1 MRCANKQS
9 QTTPSSTGYALEQVE
24 QTLQNA
30 HRAPGQKHAPVQ
42 SRVLS
47 EKAPGLKL
55 PACASCS
62 EMEVLGAFTL
72 NGDDVT
78 KKNGSKGECALPGP
92 PIALEQERGYML
104 GAWEFSRRERGYSL

>member
-1 MRCANKQS
+1 MHWSRWSK
-9 QTTPSSTGYALEQVE
+9 PSR
-24 QTLQNA
+24 TL
-30 HRAPGQKHAPVQ
+30 HRAPGQKHKPVQ

-62 EMEVLGAFTL
+62 EMEVLGTFAL
-72 NGDDVT
+72 NGNDVT
-78 KKNGSKGECALPGP
+78 KKNESKGECAFLGL
-92 PIALEQERGYML
+92 PIALEQERGYIL